1 MKKLLTLITAFTM
14 GVSAFAGGLLTNT
27 NQSVHFLRNPAQ
39 DASTDIDAAYSN
51 PAGLI
56 YLTDGFHFSLT
67 NQSAFQTR
75 TVTST
80 FAPFAAFGGNATKV
94 YEANTK
100 AVLIP
105 SFQAAY
111 KKNKL
116 ALSASFAVIGACFY
130 DSTWF
135 ICCRCTYYRIFSRT
149 IPQRVT
155 IYFRV
160 SGKRHL

>member
-1 MKKLLTLITAFTM
+1 MQNISIHPKKIQLMKKLLTLITVFTM

-80 FAPFAAFGGNATKV
+80 FAHLLVLVATQQKCM
-94 YEANTK
+94 
-100 AVLIP
+100 
-105 SFQAAY
+105 
-111 KKNKL
+111 KL
-116 ALSASFAVIGACFY
+116 RQKHCLY
-130 DSTWF
+130 
-135 ICCRCTYYRIFSRT
+135 
-149 IPQRVT
+149 
-155 IYFRV
+155 RV
-160 SGKRHL
+160 SSLHIKRTGWLFLLHLP